1 MLLTVCF
8 SLAKNIE
15 ISVEWSHVG
24 QMLWYKKT
32 SRSRTT
38 HHVSVCLP
46 TVVKP
51 SGHHLKLALKM
62 RNLAK
67 AMFKPMR

>member
-15 ISVEWSHVG
+15 ISVEWKSCRANVVV
-24 QMLWYKKT
+24 QKN
-32 SRSRTT
+32 
-38 HHVSVCLP
+38 VSISCLP